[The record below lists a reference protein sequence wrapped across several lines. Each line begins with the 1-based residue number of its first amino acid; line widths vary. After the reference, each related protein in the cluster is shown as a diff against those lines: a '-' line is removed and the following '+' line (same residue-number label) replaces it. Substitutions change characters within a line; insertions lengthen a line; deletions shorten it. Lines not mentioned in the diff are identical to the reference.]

1 MPRNT
6 PPLLATVLTLLI
18 LSSQQLSAQANTD
31 AAAVAAVS
39 GLPSAVGATQSG
51 WRNQWGLGFI
61 TNPKFV
67 GSEDYNIRPIP
78 YLDFRY
84 IDKKGTK
91 YFANVPQGIGGF
103 FYRQRDVKQAS
114 FINIGAS
121 IAPGF
126 NVRDDSI
133 IGRDETGISAEAR
146 VLLEAGRRGW
156 VAAALIAQDLGS
168 GHEGAY
174 LDLSINRRGRLGK
187 TSGFYAFGP
196 NLRIGDNTYKESF
209 FNVSSAESTATGIAQ
224 YDADAGIERIGL
236 QGLTSLPIG
245 KSHWRF
251 TSLIRV
257 STLLDEAAD
266 SPIIENKLQFFFLT
280 AFTRPF

>member
-6 PPLLATVLTLLI
+6 PSLLASALTFLI
-18 LSSQQLSAQANTD
+18 LSSQQLFAQDDAD
-31 AAAVAAVS
+31 AAAVAAAS
-39 GLPSAVGATQSG
+39 GIPSAVGATESG
-51 WRNQWGLGFI
+51 WRNQWGLGVI
-61 TNPKFV
+61 ANPRFV
-67 GSEDYNIRPIP
+67 GSDAYNIRPIP

-84 IDKKGTK
+84 MDQKGTK

-103 FYRQRDVKQAS
+103 FYRQRDVKTGGFVS
-114 FINIGAS
+114 IGAS

-133 IGRDETGISAEAR
+133 SGLEEIGLSTEAR
-146 VLLEAGRRGW
+146 VLLQTGGRGW
-156 VAAALIAQDLGS
+156 VAAAVIAQDLGS

-187 TSGFYAFGP
+187 GSGFYAFGP
-196 NLRIGDNTYKESF
+196 EMRIGDNTYKESF
-209 FNVSSAESTATGIAQ
+209 FSISSAESAATGIAQ
-224 YDADAGIERIGL
+224 YDADAGIERMGL
-236 QGLTSLPIG
+236 QGLISLPMG
-245 KSHWRF
+245 KSKWRF
-251 TSLIRV
+251 TSLLRV